1 MNAYDVVLL
10 PTMGQAVAYR
20 KAAATRGDALFGVT
34 VSTFEAWVADL
45 WELYGDGR
53 AIASRL
59 QREALLRVLCDGEQ
73 SCACG
78 LDRVAAA
85 CVAEAA
91 GLPAFEAAV
100 ADAGEGVLAGVGAAE
115 VQVLRLAA
123 AYYARLEELELVE
136 FGCALAEL
144 APALPARPMQVLLEG
159 AAPLSAAQQAFFTV
173 CGSLDVTVHTAGG
186 NEGPV
191 RAPEGV
197 RVRFAF
203 PSGQYAWPALLADI
217 VRAAVDDDGRAGAG
231 HDAPFAARVVV
242 AASNPSR
249 WRRNFRVRGWRLR
262 CAGVGGSSTLISG
275 ARCFRCG
282 GFLARNR
289 GRRILRAMAIS
300 LRAMLSV
307 GVALTWPIGPCRR
320 FRGFRGK
327 RRSRLMPTC
336 VRTGRSIARPRA
348 SV

>member
-1 MNAYDVVLL
+1 MVGMDTMNAYDVVLL

-20 KAAATRGDALFGVT
+20 KAAVTRGDALFGVT

-53 AIASRL
+53 AIATRL
-59 QREALLRVLCDGEQ
+59 QREALLRVLGDGEQ
-73 SCACG
+73 SCACA

-91 GLPAFEAAV
+91 GLPAFEAAI
-100 ADAGEGVLAGVGAAE
+100 AAASEGALAGVGAAE

-144 APALPARPMQVLLEG
+144 ATALPARPVRVLLEG
-159 AAPLSAAQQAFFTV
+159 AAPLSAAQQAFFAA
-173 CGSLDVTVHTAGG
+173 CGSLDVTVHAAGG

-217 VRAAVDDDGRAGAG
+217 VRAAVDDDGRAGEG

-242 AASNPSR
+242 AASNPALLFEQVAPELSR
-249 WRRNFRVRGWRLR
+249 EASAVRRH
-262 CAGVGGSSTLISG
+262 
-275 ARCFRCG
+275 
-282 GFLARNR
+282 
-289 GRRILRAMAIS
+289 
-300 LRAMLSV
+300 
-307 GVALTWPIGPCRR
+307 
-320 FRGFRGK
+320 
-327 RRSRLMPTC
+327 
-336 VRTGRSIARPRA
+336 
-348 SV
+348 